1 MRKRMR
7 IEYSFSLLEAIDDKS
22 FYSVAKDID
31 YLLNTKSRSRTKLS
45 KIYNLLSKLTF
56 NVTELKEWI
65 EPKQNYIKKKR
76 GKNSNLSEELKK
88 CYNTFVND
96 CSLNSIVCIINFF
109 SNTLCLRP
117 KRPELLHSLSTCMR
131 NAILNNNSVY
141 ENMIEYKNRIRH
153 IGKKIDDR
161 CLGTTLLTKG
171 LEFDTVIVV
180 DAHLFSDKRNFY
192 VAISRACK
200 NVIILTE
207 NNQINWQDP

>member
-1 MRKRMR
+1 
-7 IEYSFSLLEAIDDKS
+7 
-22 FYSVAKDID
+22 
-31 YLLNTKSRSRTKLS
+31 
-45 KIYNLLSKLTF
+45 
-56 NVTELKEWI
+56 
-65 EPKQNYIKKKR
+65 
-76 GKNSNLSEELKK
+76 
-88 CYNTFVND
+88 
-96 CSLNSIVCIINFF
+96 
-109 SNTLCLRP
+109 
-117 KRPELLHSLSTCMR
+117 MR

>member
-1 MRKRMR
+1 MLKGWVALLRKTCA
-7 IEYSFSLLEAIDDKS
+7 ISLILTHFS
-22 FYSVAKDID
+22 
-31 YLLNTKSRSRTKLS
+31 
-45 KIYNLLSKLTF
+45 
-56 NVTELKEWI
+56 
-65 EPKQNYIKKKR
+65 IKMLAFWVEMPR
-76 GKNSNLSEELKK
+76 NGGRFSGWVCSEFTNLSEELKK

-109 SNTLCLRP
+109 SNTLYLRP